1 MLKHIKEWVTEL
13 SSLDGEEFQVA
24 VRMAYND
31 LKDQKE
37 SFDQFVREAAPAR
50 ILEYSYFHLLFAQ
63 MIVSELSVECDRRGP
78 ANKPGSQPAAFNRQ
92 ASALAL
98 RAHPSR

>member
-1 MLKHIKEWVTEL
+1 MLEHIKRSIVDL
-13 SSLDGEEFQVA
+13 CGLDGEEFQVA

-50 ILEYSYFHLLFAQ
+50 ILEYSYLHLLFAQ
-63 MIVSELSVECDRRGP
+63 LIVSELNAECDRRSGP
-78 ANKPGSQPAAFNRQ
+78 ANKPHRLTNPHARVGSSS
-92 ASALAL
+92 AS
-98 RAHPSR
+98 